1 MGVQDRDWWREAH
14 RKATYDPK
22 QFRRS
27 ATQSEP
33 GDPLYPR
40 EGPREPLPLASK
52 VATVIV
58 VFIAAVV
65 ACLHKSHLI

>member
-22 QFRRS
+22 QFRRQTPES
-27 ATQSEP
+27 QTS
-33 GDPLYPR
+33 DPLYPDNH
-40 EGPREPLPLASK
+40 PREPLPFALK

-58 VFIAAVV
+58 VLV
-65 ACLHKSHLI
+65 AGVLGCLHKSHLI